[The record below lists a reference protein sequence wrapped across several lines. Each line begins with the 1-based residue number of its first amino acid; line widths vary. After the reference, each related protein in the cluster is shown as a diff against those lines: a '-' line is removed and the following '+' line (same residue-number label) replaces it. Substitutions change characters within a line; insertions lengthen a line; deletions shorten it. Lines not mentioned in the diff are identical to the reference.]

1 MTYISVFLTNHLELC
16 LSVLAAT
23 IGLLVWLL
31 ILLSSRRLK
40 HHPVR
45 VRLTL
50 RKPLYIQ
57 TVLAL
62 VLHVYWGLYWDE
74 VGQHAP
80 LVVVQLVFAY
90 LFEMCLSWSRGKVWQ
105 LGLGQFPVVLSINFF
120 LWFRDE
126 YFYLQLL
133 LIALT
138 YLTKEF
144 VTWERGGRRTHIF
157 NPSAISLALL
167 SILLLSTD
175 SVGLTNGIELTMSFS
190 LPPSFFEVI
199 FLLGLI
205 TQFLF
210 RTTLVTFG
218 SSAALCIL
226 YFLSQVFLGTTFNP
240 TPIDIVV
247 FLGLTFLVTDPS
259 TSPKTETGKFL
270 FGMTYGTGILIAFVF
285 LQYHR
290 QPAHF
295 DKILVVPIVN
305 LLVKF
310 FNSCAHRLVNSRLMK
325 WIPEIRYGSAVTLGL
340 YICFFVAIA
349 ESLKQSVSDFA
360 GPLPE
365 SNIPLSPQ
373 MVQRRAQHMACRQ
386 AYPKSYRPF
395 GFGSEFV
402 NFRRIRK
409 FVPQTDLENDS
420 LGEALRRLGEWDG
433 ADMYFRQALAI
444 NPSYAPA
451 HLHMGI
457 SLIEQNKVSEA
468 ITHIRQSLEG
478 MVQSNFPQ
486 VPRWRDFWDAGGT
499 DFLDFCQ
506 GSAQSYKSETLRR
519 QAHRSWT
526 DAPG

>member
-1 MTYISVFLTNHLELC
+1 
-16 LSVLAAT
+16 
-23 IGLLVWLL
+23 
-31 ILLSSRRLK
+31 
-40 HHPVR
+40 
-45 VRLTL
+45 
-50 RKPLYIQ
+50 
-57 TVLAL
+57 
-62 VLHVYWGLYWDE
+62 
-74 VGQHAP
+74 
-80 LVVVQLVFAY
+80 
-90 LFEMCLSWSRGKVWQ
+90 MCLSWSRGKVWQ
-105 LGLGQFPVVLSINFF
+105 LGFGQFPVVLSINFF

-199 FLLGLI
+199 FLLGLV

-218 SSAALCIL
+218 SAAALCIL
-226 YFLSQVFLGTTFNP
+226 YSLSQVFLGTTFNP

-270 FGMTYGTGILIAFVF
+270 FGMTYGTGILITFIF

-310 FNSCAHRLVNSRLMK
+310 FDSCAHRLVNSRLMK
-325 WIPEIRYGSAVTLGL
+325 WIPEIRYSSAVTLGL

-349 ESLKQSVSDFA
+349 GSLKQSVSDFA

-365 SNIPLSPQ
+365 PNIPFSPQ

-468 ITHIRQSLEG
+468 ITHIRQSLEIDPRNALAHVSLG
-478 MVQSNFPQ
+478 TALGVQGRHESAVDHLRQALEIDSSHFMAQLNL
-486 VPRWRDFWDAGGT
+486 GST
-499 DFLDFCQ
+499 LLNQ
-506 GSAQSYKSETLRR
+506 GKVDHAIDWLRR
-519 QAHRSWT
+519 ALEIRPFSGPANMNLSVALEKQGQLEDAIGHMRRALVVMPDDREGHRYLTSLVEASNQQNQLGSGT
-526 DAPG
+526 GYSSP